1 MEYSK
6 EKLFAIKLIE
16 KISAPHNAKE
26 NCQSITKKN
35 TKLVKQLKIIT

>member
-1 MEYSK
+1 MGYSK

-16 KISAPHNAKE
+16 KISSPHNAKE

-35 TKLVKQLKIIT
+35 TKLLKTQTLLI